1 MKHVYEGVL
10 AVIFC
15 LLLWLLLF
23 LGGLALLLPG
33 PVAHPWALLGLNPLL
48 LYLLQGLYL
57 GLSLALAVAVAW
69 LLGRWFPFLRRG
81 LSSLEAGWQ
90 RLWS

>member
-15 LLLWLLLF
+15 LLLWLPLF
-23 LGGLALLLPG
+23 LGGLAFLLPG
-33 PVAHPWALLGLNPLL
+33 PAHLWALVGLNPLL

-57 GLSLALAVAVAW
+57 GLSLALALGLAW
-69 LLGRWFPFLRRG
+69 GLGRWLPFLRRG
-81 LSSLEAGWQ
+81 LSSLESGWQ